1 MNLIKESDKSAS
13 FIVNGAWSKKAM
25 DEASKYIEVN
35 EISNEAGTTPTI
47 EERKNQWNL
56 EKCSYV
62 YLCSNETVQGLEF
75 RDFDDVIQCP
85 TREELNGVPLVVD
98 MGSDVLSKRVNW
110 ANLDVAFACTPKNFG
125 LSGTTVTI
133 VRKNLLDLERKYE
146 KFMPTLFRW
155 KTLYDSDCM
164 YNTIPTFNIYV
175 CKKILEWMEQV
186 GGVEEMESRARAKSQ
201 IIYDTVDNSNGFYK
215 AGVPKSSPFRSRMNI
230 PITLRDKTLDD

>member
-1 MNLIKESDKSAS
+1 M
-13 FIVNGAWSKKAM
+13 
-25 DEASKYIEVN
+25 
-35 EISNEAGTTPTI
+35 
-47 EERKNQWNL
+47 
-56 EKCSYV
+56 
-62 YLCSNETVQGLEF
+62 EF

-146 KFMPTLFRW
+146 KFIPTLFRW

-186 GGVEEMESRARAKSQ
+186 GGVEEMESRARAKS
-201 IIYDTVDNSNGFYK
+201 
-215 AGVPKSSPFRSRMNI
+215 
-230 PITLRDKTLDD
+230 